1 MVLFASVVRVSLKQ
15 AFQRLTSSLK
25 LKLWLQAT
33 SCGPGER
40 IKQIIVVT
48 REEWENQEPRLIDGA
63 RYHPLA
69 MCKTC

>member
-1 MVLFASVVRVSLKQ
+1 
-15 AFQRLTSSLK
+15 LTSSLK

-33 SCGPGER
+33 SCGPGDG

-48 REEWENQEPRLIDGA
+48 REEWENQEPGLIDGA

-69 MCKTC
+69 YVQELLNASFSLELP